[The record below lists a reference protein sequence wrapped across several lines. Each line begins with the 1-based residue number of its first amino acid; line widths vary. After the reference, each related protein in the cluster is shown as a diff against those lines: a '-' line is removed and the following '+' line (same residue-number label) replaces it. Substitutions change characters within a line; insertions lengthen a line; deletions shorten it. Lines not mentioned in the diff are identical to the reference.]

1 MGSNLPQ
8 PPSRNVEVK
17 FFQTLLNINM
27 QSEKAPDTV
36 KYDSAIE
43 SDNDESPSFEPDR
56 TSEKGKKRASAGPVP
71 NEKKQKVE
79 VRYRNFI
86 HSVGLFL
93 CVFPFFKHVC
103 MALIH
108 RAATSLQIQ
117 TPVVTMSCNTIH

>member
-1 MGSNLPQ
+1 
-8 PPSRNVEVK
+8 
-17 FFQTLLNINM
+17 M

-56 TSEKGKKRASAGPVP
+56 TSEKGKKRVSAGPVP

-79 VRYRNFI
+79 VRYQNFI

-93 CVFPFFKHVC
+93 CVFPFFKRVW

-108 RAATSLQIQ
+108 SAATSLQIQ
-117 TPVVTMSCNTIH
+117 TSVVTMSCNTIHSSHSRIMPMVLQSLRETW

>member
-1 MGSNLPQ
+1 
-8 PPSRNVEVK
+8 
-17 FFQTLLNINM
+17 M

-56 TSEKGKKRASAGPVP
+56 TSEKGKKRAIASAGPVP

-93 CVFPFFKHVC
+93 CVSIF
-103 MALIH
+103 
-108 RAATSLQIQ
+108 
-117 TPVVTMSCNTIH
+117 